1 MDDLFLRHLKWAV
14 DFASH
19 AFKLFSQVEEDEARR
34 QKDRDEI
41 MASAERMED
50 LNSDE
55 EAEDIVEKLLAE
67 QKLEEKF
74 GELPSPD
81 DDNDSGT
88 AGRDRTG

>member
-1 MDDLFLRHLKWAV
+1 MLERRSSWTICFLGTLIV
-14 DFASH
+14 
-19 AFKLFSQVEEDEARR
+19 FSQVEEDEARR

-50 LNSDE
+50 LPSDE

-88 AGRDRTG
+88 ANRDRMG

>member
-1 MDDLFLRHLKWAV
+1 
-14 DFASH
+14 
-19 AFKLFSQVEEDEARR
+19 
-34 QKDRDEI
+34 

-50 LNSDE
+50 LPSDE

-88 AGRDRTG
+88 ANRDRMG